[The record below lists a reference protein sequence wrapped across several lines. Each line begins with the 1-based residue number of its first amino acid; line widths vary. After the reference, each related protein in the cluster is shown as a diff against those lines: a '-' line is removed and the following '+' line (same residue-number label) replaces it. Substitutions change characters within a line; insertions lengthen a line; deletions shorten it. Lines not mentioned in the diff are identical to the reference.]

1 MKRRLILFGA
11 GMFTLAAP
19 SLHATTPRRLSL
31 RHAHTGAVFDGPW
44 HNGLAPDPGAMA
56 ELSAALA
63 DSASIRPRPFDAD
76 ALAILA
82 DVAEAARLTGPLV
95 VRSGYRTPAINAAV
109 HGAGDSQHLR
119 AGAIDLEVTPT
130 RVQQVAGLARGLG
143 RGGVGVYPR
152 RGFVH
157 LDSGPVRHW
166 NGDMPGGAVAAPV
179 EDRIGRIAAA
189 WRNPGGA
196 R

>member
-1 MKRRLILFGA
+1 MLTAAFL
-11 GMFTLAAP
+11 LAAP
-19 SLHATTPRRLSL
+19 RLRAATPRRLSL
-31 RHAHTGAVFDGPW
+31 RHYHTSATFEGPW
-44 HNGLAPDPGAMA
+44 HDGMAPDPVAMA

-63 DSASIRPRPFDAD
+63 DSTLIRPRPFDAD
-76 ALAILA
+76 ALGILWE
-82 DVAEAARLTGPLV
+82 VAQAARLVGPLV

-119 AGAIDLEVTPT
+119 AGAIDLEVAGA
-130 RVQQVAGLARGLG
+130 RMRDVAGLARGLG
-143 RGGVGVYPR
+143 RGGVGVYAR

-166 NGDMPGGAVAAPV
+166 NGDTPGGGVPAPV

-189 WRNPGGA
+189 WRSQGGT